1 MIYKKENNYL
11 KQNNDKYMREKSSY
25 TKELEKLH
33 SQHKYEREQD
43 KEINQNKIIQLEN
56 IVEKQKKQLST
67 IEGKAWDMVKKQQAI
82 TEKYKKELK
91 ETINYYEGIINGKA
105 SNDKF

>member
-1 MIYKKENNYL
+1 M
-11 KQNNDKYMREKSSY
+11 
-25 TKELEKLH
+25 
-33 SQHKYEREQD
+33 
-43 KEINQNKIIQLEN
+43 
-56 IVEKQKKQLST
+56 EKQKKQLST